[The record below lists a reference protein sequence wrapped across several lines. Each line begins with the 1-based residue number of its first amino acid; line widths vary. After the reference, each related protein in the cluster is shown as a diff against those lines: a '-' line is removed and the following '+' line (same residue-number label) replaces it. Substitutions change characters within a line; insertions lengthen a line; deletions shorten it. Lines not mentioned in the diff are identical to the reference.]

1 MLTQSVPVQY
11 AAIFDMES
19 WLYLDGLH
27 GIETV
32 AIIFGS
38 GFPPLWRCWSH
49 APLPSVP
56 EHRQ

>member
-1 MLTQSVPVQY
+1 MCCWLNMGTRQTVLTQAVLVQY

-38 GFPPLWRCWSH
+38 RSPGLQTC
-49 APLPSVP
+49 
-56 EHRQ
+56 Q